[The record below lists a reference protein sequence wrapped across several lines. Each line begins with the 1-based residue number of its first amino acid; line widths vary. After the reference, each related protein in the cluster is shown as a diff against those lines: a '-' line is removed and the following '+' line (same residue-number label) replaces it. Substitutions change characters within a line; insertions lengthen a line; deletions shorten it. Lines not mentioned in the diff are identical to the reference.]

1 MMHHYLRGRC
11 VVFHLNNFS
20 YHSITMR
27 RYVVIYLSKF
37 FLNMTLA
44 YHTKVNFFVMTLF
57 V

>member
-1 MMHHYLRGRC
+1 MRHYLRGRC

-27 RYVVIYLSKF
+27 RYVVIYLAKF
-37 FLNMTLA
+37 FLNMTLP
-44 YHTKVNFFVMTLF
+44 YHTKLNFFVMTLF